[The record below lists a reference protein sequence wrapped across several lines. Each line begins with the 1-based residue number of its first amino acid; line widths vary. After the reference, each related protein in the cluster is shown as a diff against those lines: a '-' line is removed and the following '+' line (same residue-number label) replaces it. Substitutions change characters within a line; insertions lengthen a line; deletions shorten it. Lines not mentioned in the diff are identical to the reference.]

1 MFKLALNAGHG
12 LYTAGKRCLKSL
24 DPNETREWT
33 LNSRIC
39 NKIQE
44 KLKAYDGI
52 EVLRL
57 DDVTGK
63 TDVALPSRTGKANEW
78 GADFYFSVHANAG
91 IHGGSGGGV
100 VAYTYLVVD
109 AETKDWQKKLYDAI
123 IAKTGL
129 KGNRSKPLAT
139 ADFHECRE
147 TKMPAVLMECGFMDS
162 TTDVP
167 IILTERFADQV
178 ASACVEVIVAKAK
191 LKKKGTAPA
200 AAPSTVTVDG
210 INKGRGADELILYVG
225 KATTGTNKW
234 GAEAILNADLTVA
247 SVGKYGVGNAAIPE
261 GKIALSGHGKK
272 ATWLLDNLK
281 VGQKIK
287 INVKI

>member
-12 LYTAGKRCLKSL
+12 YNTAGKRIPANF
-24 DPNETREWT
+24 DPNATREWT

-44 KLKAYDGI
+44 RLKAYNGI

-57 DDVTGK
+57 DDTTGK
-63 TDVALPSRTGKANEW
+63 TDVALKARTDKANAW
-78 GADFYFSVHANAG
+78 GADFYLAIHHNAG
-91 IHGGSGGGV
+91 IHGGTGGGV
-100 VAYTYLVVD
+100 VAYTYTKVD

-147 TKMPAVLMECGFMDS
+147 SDMPAVLMECGFMDS

-167 IILTERFADQV
+167 IILKETFADGV
-178 ASACVEVIVAKAK
+178 ADACVEVIATKAK
-191 LKKKGTAPA
+191 LTKKVTAPA
-200 AAPSTVTVDG
+200 SVAIDG
-210 INKGRGADELILYVG
+210 INTGRGTDQLILYVG
-225 KATTGTNKW
+225 KASTGTNKW
-234 GAEAILNADLTVA
+234 GVEVLIGSDMKVEK
-247 SVGKYGVGNAAIPE
+247 VGKYGEGNTKIPA
-261 GKIALSGHGKK
+261 GKMVLSGHDK
-272 ATWLLDNLK
+272 AAYWLQEHLK
-281 VGQKIK
+281 VGQKIQLMLK
-287 INVKI
+287 A

>member
-12 LYTAGKRCLKSL
+12 YNTAGKRCLKEL

-44 KLKAYDGI
+44 KLKGYEGV

-63 TDVALPSRTGKANEW
+63 TDVALSTRTNKANEW
-78 GADFYFSVHANAG
+78 GADFYLSIHHNAG

-100 VAYTYLVVD
+100 VSYTYTNVD
-109 AETKDWQKKLYDAI
+109 ADTKSWQKMLYNAI

-129 KGNRSKPLAT
+129 KGNRSKPLST

-147 TKMPAVLMECGFMDS
+147 SKMPAVLLECGFMDS
-162 TTDVP
+162 RLDTPV
-167 IILTERFADQV
+167 ILTEVFADRV
-178 ASACVEVIVAKAK
+178 AEACVEVIETKVSQ
-191 LKKKGTAPA
+191 LKKKTV
-200 AAPSTVTVDG
+200 STSQSVTIDG
-210 INKGRGADELILYVG
+210 INKGRGADELILYAG
-225 KATTGTNKW
+225 KASTGTNSW
-234 GAEAILNADLTVA
+234 GTEAVIGADWKVEK
-247 SVGKYGVGNAAIPE
+247 VGKYGVGNTAIPT
-261 GKIALSGHGKK
+261 GKVVLSGHGEKSK
-272 ATWLLDNLK
+272 WVQSLK
-281 VGQKIK
+281 VGTKLILTLK
-287 INVKI
+287 S